1 MPFAPPAVFYDVTKP
16 IHSEMLSYP
25 GDPAFSKEIICSFD
39 KGDICNLL
47 HIHMSNHVGTHI
59 DFPAHFIQGGKTS
72 ADFSLLHL
80 MGRCLIIE
88 IGPNIRLIQPEHLAD
103 QSIQEG
109 NIIFFKTPNST
120 LTEYSEKYTAISHAA
135 AQYLREKRVKIVG
148 IDYLSVDAH
157 GDHDFPVHRELLSH
171 DILIVENLELK
182 NVSAGDYHAR
192 IYPLNLKE
200 VDGSPVRVSLERS

>member
-25 GDPAFSKEIICSFD
+25 GDPAFSKESICSLD
-39 KGDICNLL
+39 QGGLCNLL
-47 HIHMSNHVGTHI
+47 HVHMSNHVGTHI
-59 DFPAHFIQGGKTS
+59 DFPAHFIRGGKTS

-80 MGRCLIIE
+80 MGRCLVIE
-88 IGPNIRLIQPEHLAD
+88 IGPNTPLIQPEHLEN

-109 NIIFFKTPNST
+109 DIIFFKTSNST
-120 LTEYSEKYTAISHAA
+120 LTEYSEKYTAISPAA
-135 AQYLREKRVKIVG
+135 ARYLREKKVKIVG

-157 GDHDFPVHRELLSH
+157 GDLAFPVHHELLSH

-182 NVSAGDYHAR
+182 EVYAGLYYAR

-200 VDGSPVRVSLERS
+200 VDGSPSRVSLERA